1 MTKKEPVTPAFGAF
15 LSKCQKEQLVN
26 GKHLTNKAIAQET
39 MMSTKTY
46 NLLKKGLSNN
56 INQIHAV
63 THFWRSLLKTDSAR
77 KQFEQEVANCLKSDL
92 RNYRIRTG
100 VLKP

>member
-26 GKHLTNKAIAQET
+26 GRHLTNETIAQAT
-39 MMSTKTY
+39 MMSTRTY

-56 INQIHAV
+56 INQIHAI
-63 THFWRSLLKTDSAR
+63 THFWRSFPKTDQERES
-77 KQFEQEVANCLKSDL
+77 FEKEVADCLESDL
-92 RNYRIRTG
+92 RNYRIHTG

>member
-1 MTKKEPVTPAFGAF
+1 MTKKEPVAPAFGAF
-15 LSKCQKEQLVN
+15 LCKLQSEQLVN
-26 GKHLTNKAIAQET
+26 GRRLTNATIAQET

-56 INQIHAV
+56 INQIHAI
-63 THFWRSLLKTDSAR
+63 THFWRSFQKTNSER
-77 KQFEQEVANCLKSDL
+77 ERFEQEVADCLESDL
-92 RNYRIRTG
+92 RHYRIHTG

>member
-26 GKHLTNKAIAQET
+26 GRHLTNETIAQET
-39 MMSTKTY
+39 MMSTRTY

-56 INQIHAV
+56 INKIHAI
-63 THFWRSLLKTDSAR
+63 THFWRSFPKTDQERES
-77 KQFEQEVANCLKSDL
+77 FEKEVADCLESDL
-92 RNYRIRTG
+92 RNYRIHTG

>member
-26 GKHLTNKAIAQET
+26 GRHLTNE
-39 MMSTKTY
+39 
-46 NLLKKGLSNN
+46 NLQPFKKGLSNN
-56 INQIHAV
+56 INQIHAI
-63 THFWRSLLKTDSAR
+63 THFWRSFPKTDQERES
-77 KQFEQEVANCLKSDL
+77 FEKEVADCLERDL
-92 RNYRIRTG
+92 RNYRIHTG

>member
-26 GKHLTNKAIAQET
+26 GRHLTNETIAQAT
-39 MMSTKTY
+39 MMSTRTY
-46 NLLKKGLSNN
+46 NLLKRAEQQHQPDTCHNAFLE
-56 INQIHAV
+56 V
-63 THFWRSLLKTDSAR
+63 VPETDQERES
-77 KQFEQEVANCLKSDL
+77 FEKEVADCLERDL
-92 RNYRIRTG
+92 RNYRIHTG